1 MAIGD
6 STLDDSIV
14 IRGAREHNL
23 KNLSLAIPRNKISVI
38 TGLSGSGKSSL
49 AFDTIYAEGQRRYV
63 ESLSTYA
70 RNFLEKLQKP
80 DVDSISGLS
89 PAIAIDQKSVGLN
102 PRSTVGTVTEIYDY
116 LRLLYSRVGEARCPE
131 HHIPVAGQTPDQII
145 NELLK
150 LPNGTKLYILAPV
163 VQGKKGE
170 FYQDFQKWIR
180 KGFLQ
185 AKIDGELIELTKAKK
200 LAKTKSHDIDIVVDK
215 IVIKD
220 GIRSR
225 VAESVHSSIQLTDG
239 YVVFE
244 EIGGN
249 RKSYSIHSACPVCG
263 FGFPELEPRFFSFN
277 NPRGACP
284 TCNGLGTVDIQ
295 EVETEQYGGPESN
308 GSIKQVSYRISDRL
322 AQKSEEDEEG
332 EVDQLAI
339 RPCPECDGSRLR
351 RESRNV
357 FVAGKNITELS
368 SIAAS
373 DLLAAIRSSA
383 WSTKQTVIG
392 EKILKQ
398 IEERLSYLVRVGAGY
413 LSLDRPTRTLSG
425 GENQRI
431 RLASQVGSSLVG
443 VLYVLDEPSIGLHP
457 RDHGRLLSILRD
469 LRDLGNTILMV
480 EHDEETIK
488 TADHVID
495 IGPRAGV
502 LGGEIIVEGTPQQVA
517 DHGTSVTGQY
527 LSGRRTV
534 PVPQERRRGNGNHL
548 TIKGATGNN
557 LKNVDLHIPLGTL
570 TAITGVSG
578 SGKSTLIM
586 DTLYRALSN
595 QFFRTNWT
603 VSPYKEMKGIEHLD
617 KVIDINQNPI
627 GRTPRSTPATY
638 VGLFPL
644 VRDLF
649 ASLSESKVRGYA
661 PGRFSFN
668 VKGGRCESCQ
678 GAGQTRVEM
687 HFLSDVFV
695 ECDSCRGRRY
705 NKETLAVH
713 FKGKS
718 IADVLEMTVAEA
730 LPFFENHS
738 AIKRKLET
746 LHQVG
751 LDYISLGQS
760 STTLSGGE
768 AQRVKLSKELS
779 KRGTGKTLYIL
790 DEPTTGLHFED
801 VSKLV
806 ELLQN
811 LVDQGNTVVV
821 IEHCMDVVKA
831 CDHVVDLGPD
841 GGGAGGEIVVAGTP
855 EDVARNKKSA
865 TAPFLK
871 PLLRSTL

>member
-1 MAIGD
+1 M
-6 STLDDSIV
+6 
-14 IRGAREHNL
+14 
-23 KNLSLAIPRNKISVI
+23 
-38 TGLSGSGKSSL
+38 
-49 AFDTIYAEGQRRYV
+49 
-63 ESLSTYA
+63 
-70 RNFLEKLQKP
+70 
-80 DVDSISGLS
+80 
-89 PAIAIDQKSVGLN
+89 
-102 PRSTVGTVTEIYDY
+102 
-116 LRLLYSRVGEARCPE
+116 
-131 HHIPVAGQTPDQII
+131 
-145 NELLK
+145 
-150 LPNGTKLYILAPV
+150 
-163 VQGKKGE
+163 
-170 FYQDFQKWIR
+170 
-180 KGFLQ
+180 
-185 AKIDGELIELTKAKK
+185 
-200 LAKTKSHDIDIVVDK
+200 
-215 IVIKD
+215 
-220 GIRSR
+220 
-225 VAESVHSSIQLTDG
+225 
-239 YVVFE
+239 
-244 EIGGN
+244 
-249 RKSYSIHSACPVCG
+249 
-263 FGFPELEPRFFSFN
+263 
-277 NPRGACP
+277 
-284 TCNGLGTVDIQ
+284 
-295 EVETEQYGGPESN
+295 
-308 GSIKQVSYRISDRL
+308 
-322 AQKSEEDEEG
+322 
-332 EVDQLAI
+332 
-339 RPCPECDGSRLR
+339 
-351 RESRNV
+351 
-357 FVAGKNITELS
+357 
-368 SIAAS
+368 
-373 DLLAAIRSSA
+373 
-383 WSTKQTVIG
+383 
-392 EKILKQ
+392 
-398 IEERLSYLVRVGAGY
+398 
-413 LSLDRPTRTLSG
+413 
-425 GENQRI
+425 
-431 RLASQVGSSLVG
+431 
-443 VLYVLDEPSIGLHP
+443 LDEPSIGLHP

-502 LGGEIIVEGTPQQVA
+502 LGGEIIVEGTPQQIA
-517 DHGTSVTGQY
+517 DHKTSVTGQY
-527 LSGRRTV
+527 LSGRRTI
-534 PVPQERRRGNGNHL
+534 PVPKDRRKGSGNSL

-595 QFFRTNWT
+595 QFFRTSWT

-718 IADVLEMTVAEA
+718 IADVLEMNVAEA

-806 ELLQN
+806 ELMQN

-855 EDVARNKKSA
+855 EDVARSRKSA

-871 PLLRSTL
+871 PLLSSTL

>member
-1 MAIGD
+1 M
-6 STLDDSIV
+6 DDSIV

-339 RPCPECDGSRLR
+339 RPCPECDG
-351 RESRNV
+351 
-357 FVAGKNITELS
+357 
-368 SIAAS
+368 
-373 DLLAAIRSSA
+373 
-383 WSTKQTVIG
+383 
-392 EKILKQ
+392 
-398 IEERLSYLVRVGAGY
+398 
-413 LSLDRPTRTLSG
+413 
-425 GENQRI
+425 
-431 RLASQVGSSLVG
+431 
-443 VLYVLDEPSIGLHP
+443 
-457 RDHGRLLSILRD
+457 
-469 LRDLGNTILMV
+469 
-480 EHDEETIK
+480 
-488 TADHVID
+488 
-495 IGPRAGV
+495 
-502 LGGEIIVEGTPQQVA
+502 
-517 DHGTSVTGQY
+517 
-527 LSGRRTV
+527 
-534 PVPQERRRGNGNHL
+534 
-548 TIKGATGNN
+548 
-557 LKNVDLHIPLGTL
+557 
-570 TAITGVSG
+570 
-578 SGKSTLIM
+578 
-586 DTLYRALSN
+586 
-595 QFFRTNWT
+595 
-603 VSPYKEMKGIEHLD
+603 
-617 KVIDINQNPI
+617 
-627 GRTPRSTPATY
+627 
-638 VGLFPL
+638 
-644 VRDLF
+644 
-649 ASLSESKVRGYA
+649 
-661 PGRFSFN
+661 
-668 VKGGRCESCQ
+668 
-678 GAGQTRVEM
+678 
-687 HFLSDVFV
+687 
-695 ECDSCRGRRY
+695 
-705 NKETLAVH
+705 
-713 FKGKS
+713 
-718 IADVLEMTVAEA
+718 
-730 LPFFENHS
+730 
-738 AIKRKLET
+738 
-746 LHQVG
+746 
-751 LDYISLGQS
+751 
-760 STTLSGGE
+760 
-768 AQRVKLSKELS
+768 
-779 KRGTGKTLYIL
+779 
-790 DEPTTGLHFED
+790 
-801 VSKLV
+801 
-806 ELLQN
+806 
-811 LVDQGNTVVV
+811 
-821 IEHCMDVVKA
+821 
-831 CDHVVDLGPD
+831 
-841 GGGAGGEIVVAGTP
+841 
-855 EDVARNKKSA
+855 
-865 TAPFLK
+865 
-871 PLLRSTL
+871 

>member
-150 LPNGTKLYILAPV
+150 MPNGTKLYILAPV

-170 FYQDFQKWIR
+170 FYQDFQRWIR

-185 AKIDGELIELTKAKK
+185 AKIDGEFVELTKAKK
-200 LAKTKSHDIDIVVDK
+200 LTKTKTHDIDIVVDK
-215 IVIKD
+215 IVVKD

-244 EIGGN
+244 EMGGN

-295 EVETEQYGGPESN
+295 EIETEQYGGPESN

-322 AQKSEEDEEG
+322 ARKSEEDEEG

-339 RPCPECDGSRLR
+339 RPCPDCGGSRLR
-351 RESRNV
+351 KESRNV

-383 WSTKQTVIG
+383 WSTKQTIIG

-495 IGPRAGV
+495 IGPRAGI
-502 LGGEIIVEGTPQQVA
+502 LGGEIIVEGTPQQIA
-517 DHGTSVTGQY
+517 DHKTSVTGQY

-534 PVPQERRRGNGNHL
+534 PVPKERRKGSGNTL
-548 TIKGATGNN
+548 TIKGANGNN

-603 VSPYKEMKGIEHLD
+603 ISPYKEMKGIEHLD

-738 AIKRKLET
+738 AIRRKLET

-806 ELLQN
+806 ELLQS

-855 EDVARNKKSA
+855 EDVARSKKSA
-865 TAPFLK
+865 TSPFLK